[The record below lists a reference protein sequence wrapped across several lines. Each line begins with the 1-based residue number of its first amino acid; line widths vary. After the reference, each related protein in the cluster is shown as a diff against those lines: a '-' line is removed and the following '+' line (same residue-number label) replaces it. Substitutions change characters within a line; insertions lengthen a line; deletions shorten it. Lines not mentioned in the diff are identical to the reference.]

1 MRNTF
6 YKNSRFKSSDHWI
19 PAPAD
24 HQVAHLFFSGL
35 SWMGSSEAE
44 IPGKLL
50 SYSKGSKPLSITAAP
65 PRADQAVRSDLGRT
79 RGSPRRVGNA
89 RTPTEETRLGIA
101 RAHLRRAPRPLPLNQ
116 AAGKGTPRFPGEP
129 PWLRRDAVHLE
140 PSCPHTHS
148 PAPRRSSRSPR
159 SQQLLST
166 VPLLF
171 PPPVWVEPDPAY
183 VGPDPAYVG
192 SEGGASQ
199 AGPCDP

>member
-24 HQVAHLFFSGL
+24 HQVAYLFFSGL

-148 PAPRRSSRSPR
+148 PAPP
-159 SQQLLST
+159 
-166 VPLLF
+166 PLLKIPAEPAAVKHSSAAF
-171 PPPVWVEPDPAY
+171 PATSVGRTRPCLGRTRPCLRRERGRGEP
-183 VGPDPAYVG
+183 GW
-192 SEGGASQ
+192 SM
-199 AGPCDP
+199 

>member
-1 MRNTF
+1 MRNPF

-19 PAPAD
+19 PAPTD

-35 SWMGSSEAE
+35 NWMGSSEAE

-50 SYSKGSKPLSITAAP
+50 SYSKGSKRTKPCGVTAGEQGGVP
-65 PRADQAVRSDLGRT
+65 DELE
-79 RGSPRRVGNA
+79 
-89 RTPTEETRLGIA
+89 TPGHPEPRLGIA

-116 AAGKGTPRFPGEP
+116 VAGKGTRRFPGEA
-129 PWLRRDAVHLE
+129 PWLRRDAVHLK

-159 SQQLLST
+159 SQQLSRT

-171 PPPVWVEPDPAY
+171 PPPLW

-192 SEGGASQ
+192 SGGGASQ